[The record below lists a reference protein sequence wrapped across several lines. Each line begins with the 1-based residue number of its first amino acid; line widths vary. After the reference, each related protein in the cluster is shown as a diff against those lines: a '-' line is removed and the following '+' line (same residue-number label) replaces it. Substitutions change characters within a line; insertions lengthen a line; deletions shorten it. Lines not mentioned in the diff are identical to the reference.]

1 MKKILVLFV
10 LLQTFLFAD
19 FKSISADELKN
30 MMAQGVPVIDI
41 RTPSEWKETGIIPG
55 SKKIMFF
62 DEKGNYDALKFM
74 GKIAKFVKDENQP
87 FILVCRSGS
96 RTKTVGSFL
105 SRDMGYKRVYD
116 LADGIVYN
124 WIKKGKQVS
133 Y

>member
-1 MKKILVLFV
+1 
-10 LLQTFLFAD
+10 
-19 FKSISADELKN
+19 
-30 MMAQGVPVIDI
+30 
-41 RTPSEWKETGIIPG
+41 
-55 SKKIMFF
+55 
-62 DEKGNYDALKFM
+62 M